1 MKTIEKIKIQDN
13 TINHTEKQTSLYAY
27 LYNKFQNKIMAINLL
42 IIITIFIFE
51 LLFIPIHII
60 IEKQTINILSYI
72 ILNVFIPTTSNLII
86 WFTGRQIIRKY
97 QDNIIPEIYEAMPLY
112 ILTLIIVVSIIIHY
126 NYPVLYTLIACP
138 IFMCI
143 VYGSNKVNWQLFLI
157 SQFEIITISLSSISE
172 LNKLPSNY
180 LIYMFL
186 SCIITIFAY
195 IYSRLVIKY
204 EKEKELKLVLSENRN
219 AQLLKEISQDG
230 LTRLDNYRSLFNTT
244 KKWISYKKKLYFCI
258 IDIDDFKSVNDTYGH
273 EFGNTVLIN
282 LAKELQNINQ
292 SNIFIARYGGEEF
305 GILFADYEYT
315 EAYNIINDIRIK
327 FNNIKYEN
335 IPQQFTFSGGIT
347 EYKKNN
353 TVHDLFDAADKN
365 LYKAKRTGKN
375 KIM

>member
-244 KKWISYKKKLYFCI
+244 KKWISYKKKL
-258 IDIDDFKSVNDTYGH
+258 
-273 EFGNTVLIN
+273 
-282 LAKELQNINQ
+282 
-292 SNIFIARYGGEEF
+292 IF
-305 GILFADYEYT
+305 
-315 EAYNIINDIRIK
+315 
-327 FNNIKYEN
+327 
-335 IPQQFTFSGGIT
+335 
-347 EYKKNN
+347 
-353 TVHDLFDAADKN
+353 V
-365 LYKAKRTGKN
+365 
-375 KIM
+375 